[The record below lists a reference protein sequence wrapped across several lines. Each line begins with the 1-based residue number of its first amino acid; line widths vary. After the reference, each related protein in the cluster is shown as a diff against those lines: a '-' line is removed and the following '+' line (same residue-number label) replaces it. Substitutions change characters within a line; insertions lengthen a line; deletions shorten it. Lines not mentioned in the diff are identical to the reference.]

1 MHPYHFIAI
10 LGSDSERGWA
20 VLTGRCDG
28 LASREACRNGHPR
41 LSPAHFFG
49 TATGKARQKN
59 RRKEGSNEK
68 GGDCIRSGYLDNGL
82 GIWHPPVAEALTVS
96 KHFMKEGKQCK
107 E

>member
-20 VLTGRCDG
+20 VLTGRSDG
-28 LASREACRNGHPR
+28 LGGREAFRNGHP
-41 LSPAHFFG
+41 LLPPAHPLV
-49 TATGKARQKN
+49 TATGKTRQKN
-59 RRKEGSNEK
+59 RRKEGSNEE
-68 GGDCIRSGYLDNGL
+68 GRDFSRSVSGNSSL
-82 GIWHPPVAEALTVS
+82 GTWYPPVAETLTVS